1 MGFRKKK
8 KVEEVVEEEKV
19 EEIPVEEAEEVITG
33 EIEAE
38 EPAVEPEVE
47 EEVKEETEE
56 EVKEELS
63 AEEPEI
69 RIGSKVRI
77 LRPVDFEGRPLSVDM
92 FDQYTVYAVTDGVV
106 QLRKQHVIVFVKLS
120 NIKKVD

>member
-19 EEIPVEEAEEVITG
+19 EEIPVEETEEVITG

-47 EEVKEETEE
+47 EVKEEA
-56 EVKEELS
+56 KEELP

-106 QLRKQHVIVFVKLS
+106 QLRKQHVIIFVKLS